1 MDYTPWQDLH
11 QTVGLQ
17 HKLMDDILS
26 TPATADKETYFSSI
40 KNTAATKFAAKLT
53 QMRIAVSLIWYD

>member
-1 MDYTPWQDLH
+1 
-11 QTVGLQ
+11 
-17 HKLMDDILS
+17 MDDILS

-53 QMRIAVSLIWYD
+53 QLRIAVSLI